1 LLWGKYINFE
11 SCDFRLKQ
19 NGEMPEQILEL
30 SALYQFLNYFFFIE
44 ELLANIAEETNL
56 YSSQMNPNKPRNC
69 TVYDIQKFL
78 GVCMISSLARHSS
91 IGDPWS
97 NILGIN
103 LVKET
108 VSKTF

>member
-1 LLWGKYINFE
+1 MN
-11 SCDFRLKQ
+11 
-19 NGEMPEQILEL
+19 
-30 SALYQFLNYFFFIE
+30 
-44 ELLANIAEETNL
+44 ANK
-56 YSSQMNPNKPRNC
+56 SRNC

-78 GVCMISSLARHSS
+78 GVCMISSLAPYSS

-97 NILGIN
+97 DMFGIN